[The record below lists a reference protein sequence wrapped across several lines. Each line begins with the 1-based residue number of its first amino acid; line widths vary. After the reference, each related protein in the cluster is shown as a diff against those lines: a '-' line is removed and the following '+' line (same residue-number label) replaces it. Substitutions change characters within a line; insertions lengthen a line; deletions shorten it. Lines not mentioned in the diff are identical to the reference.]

1 MREKIT
7 KQTKQIY
14 GCNHIYLIKQLHVAT
29 KGTKTT
35 EGNHRNIRY
44 KSVSR
49 LRCLRYLVSMHKK
62 KHVRPSI
69 EACI

>member
-1 MREKIT
+1 M
-7 KQTKQIY
+7 
-14 GCNHIYLIKQLHVAT
+14 QLHTSKQRQEAT
-29 KGTKTT
+29 KGIKTS

-44 KSVSR
+44 KSVSM
-49 LRCLRYLVSMHKK
+49 LRRLRYLVSMHKK

>member
-14 GCNHIYLIKQLHVAT
+14 GCNHIYLIKQLQEQQKVQ
-29 KGTKTT
+29 KPL
-35 EGNHRNIRY
+35 RPIINIRY
-44 KSVSR
+44 KSVSM
-49 LRCLRYLVSMHKK
+49 LRRLRYLVSMHKK